1 MRQRVGRVL
10 VALAAVAAVGSLATV
25 SAGAGQR
32 ASEPPPGYC
41 AYGDPGCEPDPV
53 RRTPNGPVPRTSD
66 GKPDLTGAW
75 DAPRLY
81 ASNVIEEHAGGFGLQ
96 AGRSLITDPSDGII
110 PYQPW
115 ALAER
120 DRRRLTENAYEDP
133 EGNCMLSGVPR
144 ILLFDFSLYQHPD
157 SIMLLFA
164 YNNTNRI
171 IPLDGRPHISDKIR
185 LDMGDPRGRWEGDAL
200 VVDTTNFSNLV
211 WFGLGGDFFSENAE
225 LVERFLLQDA
235 DTLAYEATITDPT
248 AFTSPWTLRYGPYR
262 RVDASDREHVENSCH
277 EGNVDLARLMTLHDA
292 AQQQG
297 R

>member
-1 MRQRVGRVL
+1 MGRVL
-10 VALAAVAAVGSLATV
+10 VVMASVAAVGSLVTL
-25 SAGAGQR
+25 SAAASQSRSQR
-32 ASEPPPGYC
+32 PEYC
-41 AYGDPGCEPDPV
+41 AYGDLGCEPEPV
-53 RRTPNGPVPRTSD
+53 RRTPNGPIPRTSD
-66 GKPDLTGAW
+66 GKADLRGVWGA
-75 DAPRLY
+75 PPLY
-81 ASNVIEEHAGGFGLQ
+81 ASYVIEEHAGGFGLR

-120 DRRRLTENAYEDP
+120 DRRRLGENAYEDP

-185 LDMGDPRGRWEGDAL
+185 LDMGDPRGRWEGDTL
-200 VVDTTNFSNLV
+200 VVDTTNFSNQL
-211 WFGLGGDFFSENAE
+211 WLALGGDFFSENAH
-225 LVERFLLQDA
+225 LVERFVLQDA

-248 AFTSPWTLRYGPYR
+248 VFTRPWTIRYGPFS
-262 RVDASDREHVENSCH
+262 RVESDQEHVEDSCH
-277 EGNVDLARLMTLHDA
+277 EVNVDLVHLKALYDA
-292 AQQQG
+292 AQQE

>member
-1 MRQRVGRVL
+1 MRQRVGRGL
-10 VALAAVAAVGSLATV
+10 VVLAAVAAVGSQATV
-25 SAGAGQR
+25 SAVAGQFGR
-32 ASEPPPGYC
+32 HPPGYC
-41 AYGDPGCEPDPV
+41 AYGDHECEPEPV
-53 RRTPNGPVPRTSD
+53 RRTPSGPIPRTSD
-66 GKPDLTGAW
+66 GKADLNGAW
-75 DAPRLY
+75 DAPLLY
-81 ASNVIEEHAGGFGLQ
+81 ASYVIEEHAGGFGLT

-185 LDMGDPRGRWEGDAL
+185 LDMGDPRGRWEGDML
-200 VVDTTNFSNLV
+200 VVDTTNFSNQV
-211 WFGLGGDFFSENAE
+211 WFGLGGDFFSENAQ

-248 AFTSPWTLRYGPYR
+248 VFTRPWTIRYGPFTR
-262 RVDASDREHVENSCH
+262 GEESDQEHVENSCH
-277 EGNVDLARLMTLHDA
+277 EGNVDLARLKTLHDA
-292 AQQQG
+292 AQ
-297 R
+297 